1 MALDWFT
8 PQTARLAARRLEPLA
23 CHVSREYRRL
33 RVVAPMAVP
42 DGPVGHAYFAE
53 ICRFHRVALRLA
65 GEGVLFRDLAKGWF
79 EFPARRSGRTVL
91 LSWRLGEPVPA
102 GWAERGEHAGQRQ
115 IDESGPWDDPAE
127 VP

>member
-1 MALDWFT
+1 MAIDWFT

-23 CHVSREYRRL
+23 CHISLEYRRL
-33 RVVAPMAVP
+33 RVTAPLPVA
-42 DGPVGHAYFAE
+42 DGPVEPAYFAA
-53 ICRFHRVALRLA
+53 ICRFHRIALQLA

-102 GWAERGEHAGQRQ
+102 GWAERGEQACQRQ
-115 IDESGPWDDPAE
+115 VDESGPWDDPSE
-127 VP
+127 LS